1 MRLSTSIYLFKLKS
15 RRIMKRLI
23 NTYLLLILIWLPFA
37 ACDIEES
44 ESDPALSFTRIYDDN
59 RFEASYQPIDI
70 SQTPDDGYLILASR
84 QTENSSF
91 PSAYLMKLDA
101 EGNFVQENDFGN
113 ELSHPLDNFLEIGGK
128 LYFVAMNGTDLRALL
143 VPVNEDGTT
152 AEPVQLGGLMY
163 PLHAAADNGNII
175 LQSYDHEDKRTVVS
189 VVSTGGTISKQSSFD
204 IGPGSETEAPI
215 IGHFTQSG
223 KKLPFR
229 VGKTPS
235 GLYYFNGFYNYTFS
249 LVFTDLADDGVV
261 GVTQGQHENG
271 GISEVMPMNQ
281 GYFAVSSFNFGINYL
296 MPRIK
301 LEMTGITST
310 VDLVG
315 NPFPELVPDA
325 PVEIRRLSIN
335 SSPVITFGSFTRNG
349 QIVLHAFDETSGIL
363 LGSEYLGYGDQNTL
377 SSFIG
382 TSDGGIAVLG
392 TTFVAGR
399 FGRIV
404 LYKLST
410 EQASQFSE

>member
-1 MRLSTSIYLFKLKS
+1 MKSLINIYLV
-15 RRIMKRLI
+15 LI
-23 NTYLLLILIWLPFA
+23 VIWLPFT
-37 ACDIEES
+37 ACDVTES
-44 ESDPALSFTRIYDDN
+44 EADPTLSFTRIYDDN

-70 SQTPDDGYLILASR
+70 SQTSDDGFLILASR
-84 QTENSSF
+84 QTESSAF
-91 PSAYLMKLDA
+91 PTAYLMKLDA

-113 ELSHPLDNFLEIGGK
+113 ALSHPLDNFININGK

-143 VPVNEDGTT
+143 VAVNEDGSTE
-152 AEPVQLGGLMY
+152 EPVPMGGLTY
-163 PLHAAADNGNII
+163 PLHAAADNSNII
-175 LQSYDHEDKRTVVS
+175 LQSYNHEDKRTQIS
-189 VVSTGGTISKQSSFD
+189 VVSPAGAITRQSSFD

-215 IGHFTQSG
+215 IGHFTQAG

-249 LVFTDLADDGVV
+249 LVFTDLSDNGVV

-271 GISEVMPMNQ
+271 GISEVLPMNQ
-281 GYFAVSSFNFGINYL
+281 GYFAVSSFNYGTNYL

-325 PVEIRRLSIN
+325 PVEIRRISRN
-335 SSPVITFGSFTRNG
+335 SSSLITFGSYTRNG
-349 QIVLHAFDETSGIL
+349 QIALHAFDETSGTLI
-363 LGSEYLGYGDQNTL
+363 GSEYLGYGDQNTL
-377 SSFIG
+377 ASFTG

-392 TTFVAGR
+392 TTYVAGR
-399 FGRIV
+399 FGRII
-404 LYKLST
+404 LYKLSAS
-410 EQASQFSE
+410 ESSQFME